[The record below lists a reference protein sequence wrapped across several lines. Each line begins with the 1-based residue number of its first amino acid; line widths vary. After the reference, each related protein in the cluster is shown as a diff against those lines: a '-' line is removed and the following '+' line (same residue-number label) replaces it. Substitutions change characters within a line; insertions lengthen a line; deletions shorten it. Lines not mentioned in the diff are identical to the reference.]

1 MAINIV
7 DIGKGLQKYGGWTIS
22 QQPYFGPVG
31 KHAPGSYHYSG
42 NAIDVTRQ
50 GPDMSAAYPGAP
62 ERSWKDLT
70 GDLRYRAEQAKKA
83 GFLTEVLGP
92 GDKGHDT
99 HVHLALDPALNG
111 NANVTPELLQ
121 WIATG
126 RTKTKDNQLTDVM
139 PGAAPQQQT
148 TSAENATN
156 SLLEQLFNLNQKQKE
171 VSLKDQLLGNAMA
184 QAIQNRLQSQ
194 SPSLL
199 NTVNPYEEA
208 LLDPSKVLS

>member
-7 DIGKGLQKYGGWTIS
+7 DIGKALQKYGWTVGEN
-22 QQPYFGPVG
+22 PYFGRVG
-31 KHAPGSYHYSG
+31 GHAPGSYHYSG

-50 GPDMSAAYPGAP
+50 GPDMSAAYAGGP
-62 ERSWKDLT
+62 EKSWRDLT
-70 GDLRYRAEQAKKA
+70 GELKYRAKRAQEA
-83 GFLTEVLGP
+83 GLFTQVLGP
-92 GDKGHDT
+92 GDAGHDT
-99 HVHLALDPALNG
+99 HVHLALDPALKG

-121 WIATG
+121 WVATG

-139 PGAAPQQQT
+139 PGAVPQQQT
-148 TSAENATN
+148 TSAESAAN

-184 QAIQNRLQSQ
+184 QAIQKRLQPQ
-194 SPSLL
+194 SASLL